1 MREKGGREVFS
12 FDIKAYKIGEKTSS
26 FYSLACTSSS
36 CRTPGRACQKLDR
49 GVPGPPGAGR
59 RGTREEEEEELL
71 RIGFVVAGSSASSS
85 SAVAAAAGTAAAAGC
100 SSLLLRGDLPV
111 LRNLPRGPCLQVA
124 KHRKGARAR
133 TSFFFFFFQTKNQEK
148 NEEKSLF
155 FFPLVY
161 DHLKRL
167 SQPHR
172 ESFFFSRLVRFASIE
187 SLPISLIARLSRYV
201 LAHRVTE
208 NVG

>member
-1 MREKGGREVFS
+1 MKRVREKGGREVFS

-133 TSFFFFFFQTKNQEK
+133 TSFFFFFFQTKKVEK
-148 NEEKSLF
+148 ITLFRPSSRRPLKTTLSTSSRELLLLSSRTIRIHRKS
-155 FFPLVY
+155 PN
-161 DHLKRL
+161 
-167 SQPHR
+167 QPHR
-172 ESFFFSRLVRFASIE
+172 KTI
-187 SLPISLIARLSRYV
+187 
-201 LAHRVTE
+201 
-208 NVG
+208 